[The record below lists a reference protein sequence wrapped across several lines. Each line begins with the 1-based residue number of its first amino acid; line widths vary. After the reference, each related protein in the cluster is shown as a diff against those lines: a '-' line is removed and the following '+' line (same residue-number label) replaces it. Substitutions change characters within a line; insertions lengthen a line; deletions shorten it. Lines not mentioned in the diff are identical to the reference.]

1 MYTQFVVHTTY
12 TNLNI
17 STWTKIVKQTPN
29 WESVKS
35 STKFSDSSE
44 LNTVKGI
51 LSNWI
56 NEPPSL

>member
-51 LSNWI
+51 LSN
-56 NEPPSL
+56 